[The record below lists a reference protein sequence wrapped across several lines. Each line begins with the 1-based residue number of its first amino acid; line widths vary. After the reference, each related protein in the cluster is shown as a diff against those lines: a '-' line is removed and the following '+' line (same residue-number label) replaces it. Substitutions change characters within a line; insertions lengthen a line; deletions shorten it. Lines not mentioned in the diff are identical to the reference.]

1 MFILSKVVLSKVL
14 NKQETALV
22 SGDERLEMVHNAK
35 CFPRVW
41 HPRLGQDFDP
51 ERLQDYWL
59 TVPDT
64 SIAQAFIV
72 SPIFFQLTTI
82 GQS

>member
-14 NKQETALV
+14 NKQETAIV
-22 SGDERLEMVHNAK
+22 SGDERLEIVYNAK
-35 CFPRVW
+35 SFPRVC
-41 HPRLGQDFDP
+41 HPRLGQHFDP

-64 SIAQAFIV
+64 SMAQAFIV